1 MVRFWS
7 IILPVIPLELGL
19 CLNDPIR
26 KLFPGRKSRT
36 KKSSHCQSSKSFSLY
51 FVSTTLAKVCERGE
65 AGEKFFH
72 NKFVVGLKHVFA
84 PYIQAFPCSSN
95 VSLGVG
101 NIIS

>member
-1 MVRFWS
+1 MDA
-7 IILPVIPLELGL
+7 GL

-36 KKSSHCQSSKSFSLY
+36 KSSHCQSKSFSLY

-65 AGEKFFH
+65 AAEKFFH

-84 PYIQAFPCSSN
+84 PYIQALLF
-95 VSLGVG
+95 LQY
-101 NIIS
+101 